1 MHEKLAEMKQEGL
14 RKEQGMWNRGWQFME
29 KMSGFAAEG
38 GAVSCGDGELRQKG
52 KVVGRSHGSEGSG
65 RMGWGESKVRSGGF
79 TKDQRSEKKTN
90 WGKW

>member
-1 MHEKLAEMKQEGL
+1 MHEKSAEMKQRGYG
-14 RKEQGMWNRGWQFME
+14 RNKECETGWQFME
-29 KMSGFAAEG
+29 KMSGFAG